1 MNTAILKKP
10 INSAPLLPLRL
21 VGLLLIITGLT
32 TGCNPSDKKAVTESA
47 TLLPKAKQIESFN
60 LIHHA
65 QGQSSGKFNKESIM
79 DNWSMFFF
87 GYTRCPDICP
97 TALYMMSTMMRQIE
111 DNPTAVKQIPQI
123 VFVSVDPQQDK
134 PEALQEFVSFFHPAI
149 IGTTG
154 EQSVVDKLVREV
166 GAIYQRVYYLN
177 ENVVVFE
184 NQDSIPEQLKN
195 AYLIDHSA
203 AIYLFNPDGDLHA
216 IFPMPHEP
224 EVMIRD
230 LAAIQQ
236 AWH

>member
-1 MNTAILKKP
+1 MNTVILKQP
-10 INSAPLLPLRL
+10 INSTPLMLIWLIGL
-21 VGLLLIITGLT
+21 VLLTA
-32 TGCNPSDKKAVTESA
+32 GCNPSDKKAVTESA
-47 TLLPKAKQIESFN
+47 TLLPEPRQVENFS
-60 LIHHA
+60 LVQH
-65 QGQSSGKFNKESIM
+65 GKEQFNKESIKEQ
-79 DNWSMFFF
+79 WSLFFF

-111 DNPTAVKQIPQI
+111 GNPSAVKQTPQV

-134 PEALQEFVSFFHPAI
+134 PEALQQFVSFFHPSI

-154 EQSVVDKLVREV
+154 EQPVVDKLVREV

-177 ENVVVFE
+177 GNAVMFE
-184 NQDSIPEQLKN
+184 SEDSIPEKLKN

-224 EVMIRD
+224 DVMIRD
-230 LAAIQQ
+230 LASIQQ
-236 AWH
+236 AWN